1 VNGMYNGAA
10 AASEDERAGRGG
22 RMVLQPRVARPVRVE
37 HRSEIGVELRVK
49 SAFSTGTGAGTCIA
63 AGHGR
68 VVGLHGALERER
80 KRERRGAHAHSG
92 GGRARGLH
100 PPDRRRGR
108 VGRAP
113 RVVARATAR
122 SVAVSVSVT
131 DLPAFEA
138 VLDIEDMRTVW
149 ICGVARPRP
158 PIVPFLCPFRV
169 HLEPGK
175 VYRYCTCGRSESQ
188 PFCDDE
194 HGDTDPQPIE
204 FSVDVNQSWHLICGC
219 KYSTSPFCD
228 GFD

>member
-1 VNGMYNGAA
+1 MSSPSEGDAAAVAESAA
-10 AASEDERAGRGG
+10 AATAAALSALTLHAAADQPDVAAPATAAEDDTVASVTSSAAESAVPSTAAMSTVVVAGPSAPPVAVTCSGSCS
-22 RMVLQPRVARPVRVE
+22 ARPAA
-37 HRSEIGVELRVK
+37 K
-49 SAFSTGTGAGTCIA
+49 ATAGT
-63 AGHGR
+63 
-68 VVGLHGALERER
+68 
-80 KRERRGAHAHSG
+80 
-92 GGRARGLH
+92 
-100 PPDRRRGR
+100 
-108 VGRAP
+108 
-113 RVVARATAR
+113 
-122 SVAVSVSVT
+122 SVSVA

-188 PFCDDE
+188 PWCDDE

-228 GFD
+228 GYD

>member
-1 VNGMYNGAA
+1 V
-10 AASEDERAGRGG
+10 
-22 RMVLQPRVARPVRVE
+22 
-37 HRSEIGVELRVK
+37 
-49 SAFSTGTGAGTCIA
+49 
-63 AGHGR
+63 
-68 VVGLHGALERER
+68 
-80 KRERRGAHAHSG
+80 
-92 GGRARGLH
+92 
-100 PPDRRRGR
+100 
-108 VGRAP
+108 
-113 RVVARATAR
+113 
-122 SVAVSVSVT
+122 SVA

-149 ICGVARPRP
+149 ICGVPRPRP

-188 PFCDDE
+188 PWCDDE

-228 GFD
+228 GYD